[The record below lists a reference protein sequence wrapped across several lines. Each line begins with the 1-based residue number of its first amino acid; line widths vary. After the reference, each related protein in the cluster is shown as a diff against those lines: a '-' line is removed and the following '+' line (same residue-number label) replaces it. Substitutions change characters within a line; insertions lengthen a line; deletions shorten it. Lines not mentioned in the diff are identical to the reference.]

1 MLVLKH
7 DCVRKT
13 LLYLEETLTL
23 DSFIS
28 TQDMEINDYSR
39 EDIIY
44 TIKMLTDAGYI
55 NAKFC
60 GYDDQQIYYV
70 SSLTW
75 RGHLFL
81 DNIRD
86 NVVWRKTKSILS
98 KFASVSLEI
107 TSQVAGQVITNLIS
121 KSI

>member
-1 MLVLKH
+1 MVLKH
-7 DCVRKT
+7 DCVRKV
-13 LLYLEETLTL
+13 LLYLEKTLTL

-28 TQDMEINDYSR
+28 TQDIQINDYSK

-44 TIKMLTDAGYI
+44 TIKMLKDAGYV
-55 NAKFC
+55 NAQFC

-75 RGHLFL
+75 SGHQFL

-107 TSQVAGQVITNLIS
+107 TSQVASQVITNLIS
-121 KSI
+121 KST

>member
-1 MLVLKH
+1 MVLKH

-13 LLYLEETLTL
+13 LLYLENNLML

-28 TQDMEINDYSR
+28 TQDMTIDNYSK
-39 EDIIY
+39 EDIVY
-44 TIKMLTDAGYI
+44 TIKMLKNAGYI
-55 NAKFC
+55 NAQFC

-75 RGHLFL
+75 NGHQFL

-86 NVVWRKTKSILS
+86 NTVWKKTKSILS
-98 KFASVSLEI
+98 KFTSVSLEI
-107 TSQVAGQVITNLIS
+107 TSQVASQVIANLIS
-121 KSI
+121 KST